1 MTADL
6 DYLACIHEVTR
17 HVSRQVDFLFREPA
31 VAGPLGM
38 PSIVKPEVLASF
50 AEGLLDFPEVSRGK
64 TCGFATL
71 CCSRAVLGPDLGS
84 EKK

>member
-1 MTADL
+1 MTAGL
-6 DYLACIHEVTR
+6 DYLACFPEVTR
-17 HVSRQVDFLFREPA
+17 RVSRQVDFLFQDLA

-38 PSIVKPEVLASF
+38 LSIVQLKVLASF

-71 CCSRAVLGPDLGS
+71 CCCSAVLGPEQGL